1 VIHIQVRENGRLL
14 VPVGLNGQK
23 DCMFLLDT
31 GATTTVVGEK
41 LARKSGLNV
50 RGAAPVHTFAG
61 RVPMSVG
68 VADKLAVG
76 KGWIAGI
83 EVLIGDL
90 GRLFNLNPEIEG
102 ILGQDFLSRFNYL
115 VDRRGRKILI
125 EENNILASVLSGT
138 KVSFEARG
146 GKIYVPAE
154 GGTIRLLLDSGNPYL
169 VLYEDI
175 AGGLPFMGA
184 NPWAGTAVASSIG
197 RRGIRVSRLSKLEI
211 GDRLLSNVDV
221 VLSGRGPGRYED
233 GFLPLHFFDSIYVN
247 NLGGFLIVNPRWK
260 Q

>member
-1 VIHIQVRENGRLL
+1 MSRGFRFYRFVVIVHLAAAMPEGIALLSANDSRTTSCGSMIHIQVRDSGRLL

-23 DCMFLLDT
+23 DRMFLLDT
-31 GATTTVVGEK
+31 GATTTVVSEK

-61 RVPMSVG
+61 RMPMSVG

-76 KGWIAGI
+76 KDWIAGI

-115 VDRRGRKILI
+115 VDRRERKLLV
-125 EENNILASVLSGT
+125 EENDMLASVLSGT

-175 AGGLPFMGA
+175 AGGLPFMG
-184 NPWAGTAVASSIG
+184 GTH
-197 RRGIRVSRLSKLEI
+197 
-211 GDRLLSNVDV
+211 
-221 VLSGRGPGRYED
+221 GPGRQW
-233 GFLPLHFFDSIYVN
+233 PAPSA
-247 NLGGFLIVNPRWK
+247 GGRSGYHAFQN
-260 Q
+260 